1 LAKIAVSIPDSTLA
15 RIDELS
21 TAKGITRSRYVSM
34 ALDFYSNGASNLQI
48 DNDKLNNKLIE
59 KAKEIDSLSSEVL
72 ALKEQIHTLEN
83 TLSETG
89 KESETKALEVFQRD
103 KRIHTLE
110 NTVAEK
116 DKKLESIST
125 EILRLKDESMKSLE
139 DIGNMKREKEKLEV
153 ALNAKDDEVGFLRRH
168 VAQLTQSISQ
178 LALPQM
184 TERASRT
191 KETLVADLEMRNCI
205 GSKCY

>member
-1 LAKIAVSIPDSTLA
+1 M
-15 RIDELS
+15 
-21 TAKGITRSRYVSM
+21 SM
-34 ALDFYSNGASNLQI
+34 ALDFYSNGASNLQHDI
-48 DNDKLNNKLIE
+48 DKLNDQLIE
-59 KAKEIDSLSSEVL
+59 KTKEIDSLSFEVL
-72 ALKEQIHTLEN
+72 TLKEQIHTLEN
-83 TLSETG
+83 TLAESD
-89 KESETKALEVFQRD
+89 KESKTKVLEVFQRD

-116 DKKLESIST
+116 DKKLESISH
-125 EILRLKDESMKSLE
+125 EILRLKDESIKSLE

-153 ALNAKDDEVGFLRRH
+153 ALKAKDDEVGFLRGH
-168 VAQLTQSISQ
+168 VAQLTQSIRQ

-184 TERASRT
+184 TEKASRT